1 MSVII
6 EYKNLIKKLLKLVRN
21 LKFQMI
27 FAILFGA
34 VGHIFA
40 TLLPSLGIYYLCK
53 IILNIKL
60 NLKSVVY
67 ILFSLAIFRVLF
79 RYFEQLLNH
88 YIAFKIL
95 AEIRDKVFKKL
106 RKLGPAKMDCK
117 NKGELISII
126 TSDIELLEVFYAH
139 TISPVCIAL
148 IHTLFLFILLWRFSP
163 IYSLILLVFHLI
175 LAIYIPIFTEK
186 SAGKIG
192 MKQRKA
198 YSSLNSLILE
208 TFKGIKEIINF
219 SYFDNR
225 YKEIEE
231 ASFLLNKCTKKLSEK
246 SSNNFALS
254 SFFIIFGDFIF
265 ILTGAYLYRNSNI
278 DILGILFSTVLFIS
292 SFGPTS
298 ALSSLANNLVLTF
311 ASGKRVIDLL
321 EEEPITKENV
331 EGENIIYDNIS
342 LENIKFSYDDTKLI
356 EDFDLKVELNQI
368 IGLKGKSGCGKST
381 LIKLIMRFFDVDE
394 GKINF
399 NEIDV
404 KDIKTKNLREN
415 ISYLSQ
421 ETYLFKGSIRDNL
434 KIAKKDVTEEELI
447 KACKKANI
455 YDFIMTLEN
464 GFDTEIV
471 KENNEISTGQ
481 AQRLSLARIFL
492 RESNLYL
499 LDEPTA
505 NIDALNEGI
514 ILKSLYNERGDKT
527 IIISSHRDS
536 SLRIC
541 NKIVEVKR
549 EMES

>member
-1 MSVII
+1 MRKHSQTMLQ
-6 EYKNLIKKLLKLVRN
+6 LIGMVKPLMGVML
-21 LKFQMI
+21 
-27 FAILFGA
+27 
-34 VGHIFA
+34 
-40 TLLPSLGIYYLCK
+40 
-53 IILNIKL
+53 
-60 NLKSVVY
+60 
-67 ILFSLAIFRVLF
+67 LAIFLGVLGF
-79 RYFEQLLNH
+79 LSATAISTITALGLVNLAKGEVVGNYVITALIVAGLVRGPLRYGEQMCNH

-331 EGENIIYDNIS
+331 EGENIIYDNLS

>member
-88 YIAFKIL
+88 YIDFKIL

-265 ILTGAYLYRNSNI
+265 TLTGAYLYRNSNI

-331 EGENIIYDNIS
+331 EGENIIYDNLS